1 MKKTLAFIIAM
12 LMMFCMSTAFAFNWQ
27 EAETEDCEKY
37 AITITKYSK
46 VGEVGS
52 AYQKAPAATAKKGE
66 KLYWDI
72 EVIDADGNPV
82 SDYEVELNGVDYEGV
97 TADGLS
103 VGKAVSDYP
112 SVHVSIVEHSEV
124 TELTYE
130 NEPVYINGETVIIG
144 DVAFLRNEKGIVT
157 DAQHVEG
164 NTAKLLEELNKLGI
178 HVSDIYDGNTCM
190 TDEVLIKNFGSWCET
205 SAKAVWYYNSAP
217 VDMEIPKTGDMSLFA
232 ALGTV
237 MACIGVF
244 ALLVW
249 IIDKAKC
256 WKR

>member
-12 LMMFCMSTAFAFNWQ
+12 LMMFGMSTAFAFNWQ
-27 EAETEDCEKY
+27 EAENEDCAKY

-52 AYQKAPAATAKKGE
+52 AYQKNPAATAKKGE
-66 KLYWDI
+66 KVYWDI

-112 SVHVSIVEHSEV
+112 SVLVSIVEHSNID
-124 TELTYE
+124 ELTYN
-130 NEPVYINGETVIIG
+130 NEPVYVNGETVVIG
-144 DVAFLRNEKGIVT
+144 EVAFLRNEKGIVV

-164 NTAKLLEELNKLGI
+164 NTAELLKELAKLGI
-178 HVSDIYDGNTCM
+178 SVEDIYNGEVCM
-190 TDEVLIKNFGSWCET
+190 TDEILIKNFGNWCET

-217 VDMEIPKTGDMSLFA
+217 VEMEIPKTGDMGLVSCLFA
-232 ALGTV
+232 VAGALGF
-237 MACIGVF
+237 F
-244 ALLVW
+244 ALLVVL
-249 IIDKAKC
+249 IDKYRTY
-256 WKR
+256 KR

>member
-1 MKKTLAFIIAM
+1 MKKTLAFILAM
-12 LMMFCMSTAFAFNWQ
+12 LLICCMSTAFAFSWA
-27 EAETEDCEKY
+27 EAETEDCAKY

-52 AYQKAPAATAKKGE
+52 AYEKAPAASAEKGD

-130 NEPVYINGETVIIG
+130 NEEIYVNGETVVIG
-144 DVAFLRNEKGIVT
+144 EVAFLRNEKGIVV

-164 NTAKLLEELNKLGI
+164 NTAELLKELAKLGI
-178 HVSDIYDGNTCM
+178 SVEGIYNGEVCM

-217 VDMEIPKTGDMSLFA
+217 VDMDIPKTGDFGTAAGAIGLICFV
-232 ALGTV
+232 ALG
-237 MACIGVF
+237 CYLGGN
-244 ALLVW
+244 
-249 IIDKAKC
+249 AKH

>member
-1 MKKTLAFIIAM
+1 MKKTLAFIVAM
-12 LMMFCMSTAFAFNWQ
+12 LLICCMSTAFAFNWA
-27 EAETEDCEKY
+27 EAETEDCAKY

-52 AYQKAPAATAKKGE
+52 AYQKNPAVTAKKGE

-112 SVHVSIVEHSEV
+112 SVHVSIVEHSAID
-124 TELTYE
+124 ELTYE
-130 NEPVYINGETVIIG
+130 NEPVYVNGETVVIG
-144 DVAFLRNEKGIVT
+144 EVAFLRNDKGIVT

-164 NTAKLLEELNKLGI
+164 NTAELLKELAKLGI
-178 HVSDIYDGNTCM
+178 SVEGIYNGEVCM

-205 SAKAVWYYNSAP
+205 SAKAVWYYSSSP
-217 VDMEIPKTGDMSLFA
+217 VDMDIPKTGDIGTAAGAIGLICFV
-232 ALGTV
+232 ALGCY
-237 MACIGVF
+237 MGGNARH
-244 ALLVW
+244 
-249 IIDKAKC
+249 

>member
-1 MKKTLAFIIAM
+1 MKKTLAFILAM
-12 LMMFCMSTAFAFNWQ
+12 LLICGMSTAFAFNWA
-27 EAETEDCEKY
+27 EAETEECAKY
-37 AITITKYSK
+37 SITITKYAK

-52 AYQKAPAATAKKGE
+52 AYEKAPAASAKKGD

-82 SDYEVELNGVDYEGV
+82 TDYEVELNGVDYEGV

-112 SVHVSIVEHSEV
+112 SVHVSITEHSEV

-130 NEPVYINGETVIIG
+130 NEEIYVNGETVVIG
-144 DVAFLRNEKGIVT
+144 EVAFLRNDKGIVT
-157 DAQHVEG
+157 DAQHVDG
-164 NTAKLLEELNKLGI
+164 NTAELLKELAKLGI
-178 HVSDIYDGNTCM
+178 KVEDIYSGKVCM
-190 TDEVLIKNFGSWCET
+190 TDEVLIKNFGAWCET

-217 VDMEIPKTGDMSLFA
+217 VDMDIPKTGDRSA
-232 ALGTV
+232 AAGAIGLVVIIAAGAYLG
-237 MACIGVF
+237 GS
-244 ALLVW
+244 
-249 IIDKAKC
+249 AKH